1 MIPFYLLIEDK
12 EKVNELSYTNLIS
25 YYRILNID
33 RFIICWASIL

>member
-12 EKVNELSYTNLIS
+12 EKANELYYTNLIS

-33 RFIICWASIL
+33 RFVICRASIL